1 MHLFKHFEDPEN
13 PNHTLSDVPLPNLSL
28 QKSLCTSAKISLV
41 RNHSKLFVKH
51 SSNLIY
57 LIFDI
62 HSMRYISIF
71 YHSGIE
77 REYEQ
82 KLMPDGRFSVDGFV
96 LVYDVSMVPNRSPE
110 KQTEFCAQVLSNI
123 MKCRPQKPCVIAA
136 TKCDEANEIL
146 VRELERLVN
155 RKGIRC

>member
-1 MHLFKHFEDPEN
+1 
-13 PNHTLSDVPLPNLSL
+13 
-28 QKSLCTSAKISLV
+28 
-41 RNHSKLFVKH
+41 
-51 SSNLIY
+51 
-57 LIFDI
+57 
-62 HSMRYISIF
+62 MRFISIIIL
-71 YHSGIE
+71 SGIE

-82 KLMPDGRFSVDGFV
+82 KMMPDGRFGVDGFI

-110 KQTEFCAQVLSNI
+110 KQTEFCAQILSNI

-155 RKGIRC
+155 RKGISAIRIVLT

>member
-1 MHLFKHFEDPEN
+1 M
-13 PNHTLSDVPLPNLSL
+13 T
-28 QKSLCTSAKISLV
+28 
-41 RNHSKLFVKH
+41 
-51 SSNLIY
+51 Y
-57 LIFDI
+57 L
-62 HSMRYISIF
+62 SIF
-71 YHSGIE
+71 NHSGIE

-155 RKGIRC
+155 RKGEIFLIKLIDSKLSLRLKSLLHYPY